1 MLGIIYQFSQIKFQF
16 CYSLI
21 EIHKYLKSNSLTY
34 AIHPLHAHIL
44 QTNEL
49 WQLNKMWFLNSFI
62 RKVTLVQ

>member
-1 MLGIIYQFSQIKFQF
+1 MLGIFYQFSQIKFQF

-34 AIHPLHAHIL
+34 AIHSLHAHIL

-49 WQLNKMWFLNSFI
+49 NFQAQYYKRYKALNL
-62 RKVTLVQ
+62 